1 MSESDGSVEQVQT
14 HRLSRAQARRIAVRA
29 QLLDAARPADLVETV
44 RRLTFLQLDP
54 TAAIAPSADL
64 VAWTR
69 LGSTYDPA
77 DLTAAL
83 EQDRT
88 LFELGAL
95 VRPVEDL
102 PLHLAGAD
110 QVPRYESAR
119 QWFTANEPFP
129 RDVLA
134 RLEAEGPLQ
143 SKQIPDTSVVPWP
156 STGWTN
162 NRNVTQLLEI
172 LAARGEVAISGR
184 KGRQRVWD
192 LASRVYPADLPELAP
207 EEAKRLRDD
216 RRLAALGIARATGTA
231 VPVEPAI
238 VGDAGA
244 RAVVEGVE
252 GEWRVDLAQL
262 ARMDEDFAGRTAL
275 LSPFDRLSHD
285 RKRAL
290 ELFEFEYYLEMYKPA
305 AQRRWGYFALPVLH
319 EDRLVGK
326 VDARADRKAGVLHV
340 AAVHEDAPFASS
352 TRDAVRAE
360 LEDLA
365 GWLGL
370 ELDGPAGR

>member
-1 MSESDGSVEQVQT
+1 MVAQVQT
-14 HRLSRAQARRIAVRA
+14 HRLTRQQARRIAVRA
-29 QLLDAARPADLVETV
+29 QLLDATRPVDLVETV
-44 RRLTFLQLDP
+44 RQLTFLQLDP
-54 TAAIAPSADL
+54 TAAVAPSADL

-69 LGSTYDPA
+69 LGSTYDPRH
-77 DLTAAL
+77 LTAAL

-95 VRPVEDL
+95 VRPIEDL
-102 PLHLAGAD
+102 PLYLAEAGE
-110 QVPRYESAR
+110 VPRYESSR
-119 QWFTANEPFP
+119 EWFKANEPFR

-184 KGRQRVWD
+184 RGRQRVWD
-192 LASRVYPADLPELAP
+192 LASRVYPPDLPTLAP
-207 EEAKRLRDD
+207 EEARRLRDQ
-216 RRLAALGIARATGTA
+216 RRLVALGIARATGTA

-238 VGDAGA
+238 VGDTGE
-244 RAVVEGVE
+244 RVVVEGVD
-252 GEWRVDLAQL
+252 GEWRVDPGQL
-262 ARMDEDFAGRTAL
+262 ARVDEDFAGRTAL

-290 ELFEFEYYLEMYKPA
+290 ELFEFEYFLEMYKPA
-305 AQRRWGYFALPVLH
+305 AARRWGYFALPALH
-319 EDRLVGK
+319 ADRLVGK
-326 VDARADRKAGVLHV
+326 VDARADHKAGMLRVV
-340 AAVHEDAPFASS
+340 AVHEDDPF
-352 TRDAVRAE
+352 TPEIRDAVRAE
-360 LEDLA
+360 LADLA
-365 GWLGL
+365 SWLRL
-370 ELDGPAGR
+370 ELVGPPPR

>member
-1 MSESDGSVEQVQT
+1 MSVSDASVEHVQT
-14 HRLSRAQARRIAVRA
+14 DRLTRQQARRIAVRA
-29 QLLDAARPADLVETV
+29 QLLDAARPATLVETV

-69 LGSTYDPA
+69 LGPTYDPA
-77 DLTAAL
+77 DLTTAL

-95 VRPVEDL
+95 IRPVEDL

-110 QVPRYESAR
+110 EVPRYESSR
-119 QWFTANEPFP
+119 QWFRANEPFR

-184 KGRQRVWD
+184 RGRQRVWD
-192 LASRVYPADLPELAP
+192 LASRVYPDDLPELAP
-207 EEAKRLRDD
+207 DEARQLRDE
-216 RRLAALGIARATGTA
+216 RRLAALGIAHATGAA

-238 VGDAGA
+238 VGDTGT

-252 GEWRVDLAQL
+252 GEWRVDPAQL
-262 ARMDEDFAGRTAL
+262 ARVDEDFAGRTAL

-290 ELFEFEYYLEMYKPA
+290 ELFEFEYFLEMYKPA
-305 AQRRWGYFALPVLH
+305 AHRRWGYFALPVLH

-326 VDARADRKAGVLHV
+326 VDARADRKAGVLQV
-340 AAVHEDAPFASS
+340 AAVHEDAPFASDI
-352 TRDAVRAE
+352 RDAVRAE
-360 LEDLA
+360 LSALA

-370 ELDGPAGR
+370 ELDGPAVR

>member
-102 PLHLAGAD
+102 PLHLADAD

-326 VDARADRKAGVLHV
+326 VDARADRKAGELRV
-340 AAVHEDAPFASS
+340 AAVHEDSPFTSS

-365 GWLGL
+365 SWLGL
-370 ELDGPAGR
+370 ELDGAAGR

>member
-29 QLLDAARPADLVETV
+29 QLLDAARPASLVETV

-102 PLHLAGAD
+102 PLHLADAD

-365 GWLGL
+365 SWLGL
-370 ELDGPAGR
+370 ELDGAAGR

>member
-29 QLLDAARPADLVETV
+29 QLLDAARPASLVETV

-365 GWLGL
+365 SWLGL
-370 ELDGPAGR
+370 ELDGAAGR